1 VGKNEDL
8 IEVMNLIST
17 FGSELG
23 LILNL
28 NKCVA
33 YSSPGVSNNLP
44 ANIQRASDGLIVLGS
59 PIGSQSFVSS
69 TVKCVI
75 DNIAGTMVKCR
86 KLENPQEE
94 LLLLRNCTGA
104 PKVIY

>member
-1 VGKNEDL
+1 MKMLVQKIRWKL
-8 IEVMNLIST
+8 
-17 FGSELG
+17 EL
-23 LILNL
+23 
-28 NKCVA
+28 
-33 YSSPGVSNNLP
+33 S
-44 ANIQRASDGLIVLGS
+44 NIQRASDGLIVLGS

-104 PKVIY
+104 PESHLLAKKF

>member
-1 VGKNEDL
+1 MLTTDTSKKASPRTSILNFPNLKLNLWYLDDGSIVGKNEDL

-33 YSSPGVSNNLP
+33 YSSPGVPNNLP
-44 ANIQRASDGLIVLGS
+44 ANIQMA
-59 PIGSQSFVSS
+59 
-69 TVKCVI
+69 
-75 DNIAGTMVKCR
+75 
-86 KLENPQEE
+86 
-94 LLLLRNCTGA
+94 
-104 PKVIY
+104 